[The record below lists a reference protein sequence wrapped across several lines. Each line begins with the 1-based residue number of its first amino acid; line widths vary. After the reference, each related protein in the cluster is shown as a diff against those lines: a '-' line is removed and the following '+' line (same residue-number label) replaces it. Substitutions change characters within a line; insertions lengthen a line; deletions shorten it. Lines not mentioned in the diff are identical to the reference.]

1 MADTW
6 TGYAGL
12 GAREALG
19 EAAAPGRE
27 LLRIRASTIATRVLV
42 VDDEPAFR
50 VAAQHLLE
58 RRGYAVVAEAVDDAS
73 GAMDVPTAVDAHG
86 VSGRLCAHIFGRDPT
101 TRHVCDVRS
110 CWRGRSNLAAPS
122 VDETPP
128 GLIVA

>member
-6 TGYAGL
+6 TGYAGC
-12 GAREALG
+12 AREALG

-50 VAAQHLLE
+50 DAAQHLLE

-73 GAMDVPTAVDAHG
+73 GAMDVPTAVDAHS
-86 VSGRLCAHIFGRDPT
+86 VCGRCAHIFGRDPT
-101 TRHVCDVRS
+101 TRHV
-110 CWRGRSNLAAPS
+110 G
-122 VDETPP
+122 DERRPP
-128 GLIVA
+128 VPAR